1 LQVGFAF
8 TPKAVSQKLGLNMS
22 NFINYNWL
30 PTISDH
36 VLDLDES
43 FYRGAGVS
51 RLHNVDFFDPE
62 TVKPN
67 DIIFVKTDFIFNGR
81 FQDFLLP
88 DIQNHFKLISGNSD
102 YQIGLN
108 NNSYL
113 KILNSEKLIKWACTN
128 PPEIYNE
135 KIIPLPIGFQEKE
148 RQGGNQELLRSKR
161 ENRTPFEH
169 KKDKALL
176 PHHTLNTNPGRKKLF
191 DSLQSL
197 EFVETQ
203 PSRLSFP
210 EYLNKVN
217 EYKYVICLEGSGP
230 DTHRNYECLLMESI
244 PINIKNTIKKVFD
257 YHGLPGVFLDD
268 WRELDLKNL
277 PSQPNLSN
285 VDAFLETEYHSEH
298 IRQKTRRTK

>member
-1 LQVGFAF
+1 
-8 TPKAVSQKLGLNMS
+8 M
-22 NFINYNWL
+22 

-36 VLDLDES
+36 VLDLDEP
-43 FYRGAGVS
+43 FYREAGVS
-51 RLHNVDFFDPE
+51 RLHNVDFFNPE

-88 DIQNHFKLISGNSD
+88 DIQNPFKLISGISD

-113 KILNSEKLIKWACTN
+113 KILNSGKLIKWACTN
-128 PPEIYNE
+128 PPETYNE

-148 RQGGNQELLRSKR
+148 REGGNQELLRSKR

-169 KKDKALL
+169 KKDKVLL

-191 DSLQSL
+191 DYLQSL

-203 PSRLSFP
+203 PSRLGFP
-210 EYLNKVN
+210 DYLDKVN
-217 EYKYVICLEGSGP
+217 EYKYVICLEGAGP
-230 DTHRNYECLLMESI
+230 DIHRNYECLLMESI

-268 WRELDLKNL
+268 WRELYLKNL
-277 PSQPNLSN
+277 PRQPNLSN
-285 VDAFLETEYHSEH
+285 VDAFLEIEYHSEQIQQKLGEHSKIH
-298 IRQKTRRTK
+298 IDKQ